1 MTANPYQFATLLSK
15 AVRRIALG
23 EDKTIGCVQ
32 DELGYAL
39 GRQGG
44 TAIEYWRKGHI
55 PAQLSD
61 LEGLAREFM
70 NRKALTTRKELKKF
84 LSSADYPA
92 LTELCDE
99 LFPQMSPEEVVL
111 RRNDAAKGQVPLDNE
126 MKPLTRQLAPF
137 IVGPPIIH
145 PKQFFGRAYELRRI
159 FGLLRRFPLQN
170 VALIGPRRSGKTSL
184 LHYLRQICTTPL
196 TELRPGQAN
205 HWLPQ
210 AERYRWLFVDFGDAR
225 MRTRQG
231 LFEHILSGLSIPVRQ
246 TTDLSTFLD
255 LISQHLRMPAVIL
268 MDDIASGLASPEL
281 DQAFWWSL
289 RSLGSN
295 LTDGNL
301 AFILTS
307 TTLPS
312 LLAQEH
318 GKPSPFFNIFGHTL
332 RLGPLKEKEAYA
344 LMKSSPLA
352 FSEAD
357 REWIIRE
364 SGGWPSLLQIL
375 SDSRLLGLEEGAA
388 GEEWKE
394 EGLQRLVGSQQL
406 LDRIG

>member
-1 MTANPYQFATLLSK
+1 MMTAKPYQFATLLTK
-15 AVRRIALG
+15 AVRTIVAR
-23 EDKTIGCVQ
+23 EDKTISVVQ

-44 TAIEYWRKGHI
+44 TAIEYWRKKHI
-55 PAQLSD
+55 PSQLGD
-61 LEGLAREFM
+61 LEGLAREFV
-70 NRKALTTRKELKKF
+70 RRQAFTTRKELEKF

-92 LTELCDE
+92 VTELCDE
-99 LFPQMSPEEVVL
+99 LFPQVPPEAATRDDSPL
-111 RRNDAAKGQVPLDNE
+111 P
-126 MKPLTRQLAPF
+126 RQLAPF

-145 PKQFFGRAYELRRI
+145 PKQFFGRTYELRRI

-184 LHYLRQICTTPL
+184 LHHLRQICTTSNAQ
-196 TELRPGQAN
+196 LRPAQRN
-205 HWLPQ
+205 NWLPQ
-210 AERYRWLFVDFGDAR
+210 AERYRWLFVDFADAR

-231 LFEHILSGLSIPVRQ
+231 LFEHILSGLEIPVCQ

-255 LISQHLRMPAVIL
+255 LISQHLQTPAVIL
-268 MDDIASGLASPEL
+268 MDDIARGLASPEL

-307 TTLPS
+307 TTSPS

-332 RLGPLKEKEAYA
+332 RLRPLKEKEAHE
-344 LMKSSPLA
+344 LLKSSPIP
-352 FSEAD
+352 FSDAD
-357 REWIIRE
+357 REWIITE
-364 SGGWPSLLQIL
+364 SGRWPCLLQIL
-375 SDSRLLGLEEGAA
+375 ADSRLMALEEGLA

-394 EGLQRLVGSQQL
+394 EGLQRLEGSRQL
-406 LDRIG
+406 LARIE